1 VRSSAAEAHGRDL
14 PDRVTRVVRVVEVD
28 GSALVLGSTQPDA
41 DVDRRAASRLGVEVV
56 RRRSGGGAV
65 LLDPGAT
72 TWIDVEIGRDDD
84 LWEDDVGRA
93 ALWIG
98 QAWVAALDMVGVG
111 GAVVHTGPMRPSDLG
126 RVVCFA
132 GLAPGEVTIDG
143 SKVMGVSQRRTR
155 AGARFQCAV
164 PRRWD
169 IDRLVALVAPGLER
183 VGVSPDVDV
192 AAVPSSLE
200 LVGAL
205 LDRLSG

>member
-1 VRSSAAEAHGRDL
+1 MRSSAAEAHGRDL

-143 SKVMGVSQRRTR
+143 AKVMGVSQRRTR

-192 AAVPSSLE
+192 AAVPSSLD